1 MTLKEQQQHF
11 KELTKL
17 MENTLFSKGDDYA
30 NADRLSNFKL
40 SGAIS
45 GTDAKQIALD
55 LIAVKVSRLGNL
67 FHSEKVNNE
76 SISDSILDLANYSIL
91 LHMIVNE
98 GLHTQDEKHTC
109 FEASQFDCKCKI
121 NCERNP
127 SNL

>member
-17 MENTLFSKGDDYA
+17 MEHTLFSKGDDYA
-30 NADRLSNFKL
+30 NTDRLSNFKL

-45 GTDAKQIALD
+45 GTNAKQIALD

-98 GLHTQDEKHTC
+98 GLHAQNEKHTC
-109 FEASQFDCKCKI
+109 YESSQFECTCQEKCG
-121 NCERNP
+121 RNP
-127 SNL
+127 SYL

>member
-1 MTLKEQQQHF
+1 MTLKEQQTHF
-11 KELTKL
+11 KELVKL
-17 MENTLFSKGDDYA
+17 MEHTLFSKGDDYA
-30 NADRLSNFKL
+30 NSDRLSNFKL

-45 GTDAKQIALD
+45 GTNAKQIALD

-98 GLHTQDEKHTC
+98 GLHYQEEKHTC
-109 FEASQFDCKCKI
+109 FECPDIKCNCKLL
-121 NCERNP
+121 CERNP